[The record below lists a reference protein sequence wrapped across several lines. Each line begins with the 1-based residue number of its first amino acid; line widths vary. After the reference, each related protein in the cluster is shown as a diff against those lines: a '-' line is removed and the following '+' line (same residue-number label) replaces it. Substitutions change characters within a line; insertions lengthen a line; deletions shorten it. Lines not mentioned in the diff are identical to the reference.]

1 MKYFAALAAVLLL
14 AFPAHAAVKGEFVD
28 YRHGDSELRGYLAYD
43 DSVKGR
49 QPGVL
54 VVHDWMGE
62 GPFDQEVCRKLA
74 GLGYVAFAADIYGRD
89 IRPGN
94 PQEAGKQAGIYRT
107 DRPLM
112 RARAKA
118 ALEVLISHPLV
129 DPERIAAM
137 GYCFGGGVSLELA
150 RSGAPLDGVIS
161 FHGNLD
167 TPDPADGK
175 NIKGSV
181 LVLHGADDP
190 SVPPA
195 QVNAFMEEMRSAGT
209 DWQIVHYGNAV
220 HAFTNPAAGNDNSR
234 GAAYNALADKRSW
247 AAMEN
252 FLEEILKGNPES
264 R

>member
-1 MKYFAALAAVLLL
+1 MKYFLTFTVVMLL

-28 YRHGDSELRGYLAYD
+28 YRHGDVELRGYMAWD
-43 DSVKGR
+43 DSVKVR

-62 GPFDQEVCRKLA
+62 GPFDQDVCRKLA
-74 GLGYVAFAADIYGRD
+74 GLGHVAFAADMYGKGV
-89 IRPGN
+89 RPSN
-94 PQEAGKQAGIYRT
+94 PQEAGKQAGIYRS
-107 DRPLM
+107 DRALM
-112 RARAKA
+112 RARARA
-118 ALEVLISHPLV
+118 ALEVLRSHPLV
-129 DPERIAAM
+129 DGEKVAAI

-150 RSGAPLDGVIS
+150 RSGAPLAGTVS

-175 NIKGSV
+175 NIKGSI

-195 QVNAFMEEMRSAGT
+195 QVNAFMEEMRSAGI
-209 DWQIVHYGNAV
+209 DWQMVHYGNAV

-234 GAAYNALADKRSW
+234 GAAYNPLADKRSW
-247 AAMEN
+247 AAMED
-252 FLEEILKGNPES
+252 FLKEIFKGDPGS
-264 R
+264 P

>member
-1 MKYFAALAAVLLL
+1 MKYFLTFTVVMLL

-28 YRHGDSELRGYLAYD
+28 YRHGDIELRGYLAWD
-43 DSVKGR
+43 DSVKVR

-62 GPFDQEVCRKLA
+62 GPFDQDVCRKLA
-74 GLGYVAFAADIYGRD
+74 GLGFVTFAADIYGRD
-89 IRPGN
+89 VRPRDR
-94 PQEAGKQAGIYRT
+94 QEAGRQAGIYRS

-112 RARAKA
+112 RARA
-118 ALEVLISHPLV
+118 ALEVLRSHPLV
-129 DPERIAAM
+129 EAERVAAI

-150 RSGAPLDGVIS
+150 RSGAPLAGVVS

-195 QVNAFMEEMRSAGT
+195 QVSAFMEDLRTAGIGL
-209 DWQIVHYGNAV
+209 QRE
-220 HAFTNPAAGNDNSR
+220 SR
-234 GAAYNALADKRSW
+234 QEVLGEP
-247 AAMEN
+247 EN
-252 FLEEILKGNPES
+252 FPPGNF
-264 R
+264 

>member
-1 MKYFAALAAVLLL
+1 MKFLVALAAVL
-14 AFPAHAAVKGEFVD
+14 AVASTAHASVTTKFVD
-28 YRHGDSELRGYLAYD
+28 YRHGDTELTGYLAYD
-43 DSVKGR
+43 DSVKGLR
-49 QPGVL
+49 PGIL

-62 GPFDQEVCRKLA
+62 GKFDRDVCRKLA
-74 GLGYVAFAADIYGRD
+74 SLGYVAFAADIYGKGV
-89 IRPGN
+89 RPKN
-94 PQEAGKQAGIYRT
+94 RQEAGEQAGIYRS
-107 DRPLM
+107 DRHLM
-112 RARAKA
+112 RARARSG
-118 ALEVLISHPLV
+118 LDVLLAQEGV
-129 DPERIAAM
+129 DRRKVAVM

-150 RSGAPLDGVIS
+150 RSGAPLAGVIS

-195 QVNAFMEEMRSAGT
+195 QVNAFMEEIHAAGT
-209 DWQIVHYGNAV
+209 DWQMVHYGNAV

-234 GAAYNALADKRSW
+234 GAAYNEKADKRSW
-247 AAMEN
+247 KAMVS
-252 FLEEILKGNPES
+252 FFEEIFYA